1 MKEADLIIFMD
12 YPRWICLWQA
22 LRRYYRYKGHTRK
35 SMADGCVEKMDKE
48 FILWILKNGRSQEKK
63 EGYKQV
69 SEHYPDKFI
78 QVRNRRQLRA
88 AVIRLLQLQNE
99 KGLYAGTGRR
109 KR

>member
-1 MKEADLIIFMD
+1 
-12 YPRWICLWQA
+12 
-22 LRRYYRYKGHTRK
+22 
-35 SMADGCVEKMDKE
+35 MADGCVEKMDKE

-99 KGLYAGTGRR
+99 KGLYAGTGSR